1 MGNATVDTMNI
12 LFVSSGNFDHSE
24 VSPFV
29 KVQAASLED
38 LGHCVDFNPIKGK
51 GFKGYLKS
59 IAPLRRKI
67 KENAYD
73 LIHAHYSLSGFVA
86 WLATLALKKT
96 RPKIIISLLGSD
108 VNSKHFRRAYI
119 KAFSFIW
126 KAVIVKSD
134 EMKRKLGLER
144 ALVIPNGVD
153 LNTFKPLDK
162 QACRQELGLDPQT
175 KYLLFA
181 ADPKR
186 EVKNYPLALEAF
198 RLFQA
203 ANCQLPTANC
213 QLLTLGSVPHKQI
226 PKYLNACDALLLTS
240 KWEGSPNIVKEAMAC
255 SVPVI
260 STQVGDVKWLFGDLE
275 GYFLTQHEPADV
287 AKKIK
292 AVLDFS
298 GKTKGRERL
307 IELGLD
313 SESVARRIVEVYNS
327 VVS

>member
-1 MGNATVDTMNI
+1 MKI

-38 LGHCVDFNPIKGK
+38 LGHCVDFNPIKGR

-86 WLATLALKKT
+86 WLAAFALKK
-96 RPKIIISLLGSD
+96 PKPKLIISLLGSD
-108 VNSKHFRRAYI
+108 VNSKAFRRAYI

-181 ADPKR
+181 ANPKR
-186 EVKNYPLALEAF
+186 EVKNYPLA
-198 RLFQA
+198 QA
-203 ANCQLPTANC
+203 AMSQLKVPNCELI
-213 QLLTLGSVPHKQI
+213 TLGNVPHKQI

-255 SVPVI
+255 SVPVV
-260 STQVGDVKWLFGDLE
+260 STQVGDVKWLFGETD
-275 GYFLTQHEPADV
+275 GYFLTKHHPTDV
-287 AKKIK
+287 AEKIK
-292 AVLDFS
+292 AALEFS
-298 GKTKGRERL
+298 AKTKGRERL
-307 IELGLD
+307 IELSLD
-313 SESVARRIVEVYNS
+313 SESVARRIVEVYNT

>member
-1 MGNATVDTMNI
+1 LKI

-38 LGHCVDFNPIKGK
+38 LGHCVDFNPIKGR
-51 GFKGYLKS
+51 GFQGYVKS
-59 IAPLRRKI
+59 IAPLRGKI
-67 KENAYD
+67 KQNAYD
-73 LIHAHYSLSGFVA
+73 LVHAHYSLSGFVA
-86 WLATLALKKT
+86 WLATLGLKKPS
-96 RPKIIISLLGSD
+96 PKIIISLLGSD
-108 VNSKHFRRAYI
+108 VNSKALRRFYI
-119 KAFSFIW
+119 RSLSFIW

-134 EMKRKLGLER
+134 EMKVKLGLKR

-153 LNTFKPLDK
+153 LNIFKPLDK
-162 QACRQELGLDPQT
+162 QVCRQELGLESQT

-181 ADPKR
+181 ADPVR

-198 RLFQA
+198 NLFQTT
-203 ANCQLPTANC
+203 NSQLLTANC
-213 QLLTLGSVPHKQI
+213 QLLTLGNVPHSDI

-255 SVPVI
+255 SVPVV
-260 STQVGDVKWLFGDLE
+260 STQVGDVKWLFGDVE
-275 GYFLTQHEPADV
+275 GYFLTQHEPTDV
-287 AKKIK
+287 AQKIK
-292 AVLDFS
+292 AVFDFS

-313 SESVARRIVEVYNS
+313 SESVARRISNVYETLL
-327 VVS
+327 